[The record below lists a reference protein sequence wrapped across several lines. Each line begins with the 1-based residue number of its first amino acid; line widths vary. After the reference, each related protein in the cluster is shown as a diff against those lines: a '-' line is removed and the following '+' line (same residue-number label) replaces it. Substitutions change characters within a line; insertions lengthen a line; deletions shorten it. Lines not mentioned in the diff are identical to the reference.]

1 MTTIIALDSN
11 ISTLVAWGND
21 LSGETSIVSV
31 GSPELP
37 LAHADIALAE
47 GVPAEA
53 VALGLAAHIDASGF
67 VLIPATPT
75 GRVLAGAIATAKGLP
90 VVTGAKG
97 VVDDAVLAA
106 RFGGIVEEVIAG
118 PAVVL
123 VSGGSP
129 LEGAPVAG
137 TPLTLEQA
145 DLRVSAHESAQTKSV
160 NLGGAKKI
168 VAVGRGFKSQEDL
181 KLAFDLAEKIG
192 AEVACSRPIAEGNNW
207 LGRDRYVGVSGQHV
221 TPDLYLAAG
230 ISGQIQHT
238 AGMNEAKAVVVV
250 NSDKNAPYFE
260 QADYGIVG
268 DLYAV
273 LPALTEAL

>member
-11 ISTLVAWGND
+11 ISTLIAWGNELPGD
-21 LSGETSIVSV
+21 TTIISV

-37 LAHADIALAE
+37 VAHVDIALAE
-47 GVPAEA
+47 DTPAESF
-53 VALGLAAHIDASGF
+53 ALALAKYVDASGF
-67 VLIPATPT
+67 VLLPATPT
-75 GRVLAGAIATAKGLP
+75 GRVIAGAIAAVKGLP
-90 VVTGAKG
+90 LVTGTKG
-97 VVDDAVLAA
+97 VFDGGIVAA
-106 RFGGIVEEVIAG
+106 RFGGIVEETIEG

-123 VSGGSP
+123 VSGGTA
-129 LEGAPVAG
+129 LEGETIQG
-137 TPLTLEQA
+137 DPLTLDQA
-145 DLRVSAHESAQTKSV
+145 GLRVTGAESSQAKSV

-168 VAVGRGFKSQEDL
+168 VAVGRGFKNEDDL
-181 KLAFDLAEKIG
+181 KIAFNLAEKIG

-221 TPDLYLAAG
+221 TPELYIAAG

-238 AGMNEAKAVVVV
+238 AGMNEAKAVVVI

-268 DLYAV
+268 DLYTV
-273 LPALTEAL
+273 LPALTEAV